1 MTQRI
6 GRPHFVHPGF
16 SGFLESGILLE
27 ILLVA
32 RYNYSAGQG
41 ICAPGRPPP
50 GALQNCPLKFP
61 NRNAVTAS
69 HGAKTAPKSHAQ
81 TWIRISGLRINWLE
95 TVSSQTIDSR

>member
-6 GRPHFVHPGF
+6 GRPHFVHPGY

-32 RYNYSAGQG
+32 RDNYSAGQG
-41 ICAPGRPPP
+41 ICAPGRPTP

-69 HGAKTAPKSHAQ
+69 HAQELPLSTADMDTYK
-81 TWIRISGLRINWLE
+81 WIKNQLVRDRVQPNY
-95 TVSSQTIDSR
+95 